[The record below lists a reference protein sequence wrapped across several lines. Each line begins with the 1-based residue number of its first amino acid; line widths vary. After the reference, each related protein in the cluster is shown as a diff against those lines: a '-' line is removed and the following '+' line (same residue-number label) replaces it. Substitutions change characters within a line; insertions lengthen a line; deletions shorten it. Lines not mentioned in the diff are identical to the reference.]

1 MREQEKRLARQ
12 LREKVKTKRET
23 ERKVFQEHVD
33 NVLAEAQEMELRQLE
48 EKYLSRVNSVGQGH
62 RDAQQVS
69 EVSITIDTFIMR

>member
-23 ERKVFQEHVD
+23 ERKVLQEHVD

-69 EVSITIDTFIMR
+69 EVSTFTCIMR